1 MKKVYL
7 LLCAAFLCLVL
18 SGCTGRVAST
28 DLAIVTLNGQNMP
41 ALQGDEDAV
50 RSYIEAAC
58 AADTGSTVS
67 VIIADGTPYQAGFLS
82 FNEKESKNGHFWA
95 QEQAQ
100 RVESAVQL
108 LTSTAATPETN
119 PLDAIRLAARSLQSG
134 TAEQKVLV
142 VAHSGIST
150 TGALSMQNL
159 DLAAL
164 DQLLGQLSEQGY
176 IADLQGVDVHWL
188 YLGDTD
194 GAQPDLSPAQV
205 QQLRDFWQS
214 YLQEV
219 CGAQSVTF
227 HEDLPAH
234 TANSAAPAVSV
245 LAPQTTVLTTPVA
258 LDSDQLGFAP
268 DQWQLSD
275 PDQAAAQLAP
285 LAQALCASP
294 DTRCILA
301 GSTADTA
308 GSTLE
313 TSQRFSLQRAQQVQQ
328 VLCDLGVPADQ
339 LTALGLG
346 NVSTSVRSTDPAANR
361 VVWIVPTNNPLAEE
375 FLSVGLAG

>member
-176 IADLQGVDVHWL
+176 MADLQGVDVHWL

-194 GAQPDLSPAQV
+194 GAQADLSPAQV

-214 YLQEV
+214 YLEQ

-227 HEDLPAH
+227 HKDLPAH

-245 LAPQTTVLTTPVA
+245 LAPQATVLTTPVA

-268 DQWQLSD
+268 DQWTLSN

-294 DTRCILA
+294 ETRCVLA
-301 GSTADTA
+301 GSTADTD
-308 GSTLE
+308 GSTIE
-313 TSQRFSLQRAQQVQQ
+313 SSQAFSLQRAQQVKQ
-328 VLCDLGVPADQ
+328 VLCDLGVQPDQ

-346 NVSTSVRSTDPAANR
+346 NLSTSVRSTDPAANR
-361 VVWIVPTNNPLAEE
+361 VVWIVPVDDPLAQE

>member
-176 IADLQGVDVHWL
+176 MADLQGVDVHWL

-194 GAQPDLSPAQV
+194 GAQADLSPAQV

-214 YLQEV
+214 YLEQ

-245 LAPQTTVLTTPVA
+245 LAPQATVLTTPVA

-268 DQWQLSD
+268 DQWTLSD

-294 DTRCILA
+294 ETRCVLA
-301 GSTADTA
+301 GSTADTD
-308 GSTLE
+308 GSTIE
-313 TSQRFSLQRAQQVQQ
+313 SSQAFSLQRAQQVKQ
-328 VLCDLGVPADQ
+328 VLCDLGVQPDQ

-346 NVSTSVRSTDPAANR
+346 NLSTSVRSTDPAANR
-361 VVWIVPTNNPLAEE
+361 VVWIVPVDDPLAQE

>member
-67 VIIADGTPYQAGFLS
+67 VIIADGTPYQADFLS

-176 IADLQGVDVHWL
+176 MADLQGVDVHWL

-194 GAQPDLSPAQV
+194 GAQADLSPTQV
-205 QQLRDFWQS
+205 QQLQNFWQS
-214 YLQEV
+214 YLEE
-219 CGAQSVTF
+219 CSAQSVTF
-227 HEDLPAH
+227 HEDLPVHA
-234 TANSAAPAVSV
+234 ANSAAPAVSV
-245 LAPQTTVLTTPVA
+245 LAPQATVLTTPVA

-268 DQWQLSD
+268 DQWTLPD

-294 DTRCILA
+294 ETRCVLA
-301 GSTADTA
+301 GSTADTD

-313 TSQRFSLQRAQQVQQ
+313 SSQAFSLQRAQQVKQ
-328 VLCDLGVPADQ
+328 VLCDLGVQPDQ

-346 NVSTSVRSTDPAANR
+346 NLSTSVRSTDPAANR
-361 VVWIVPTNNPLAEE
+361 VVWIVPVDDPLAQE

>member
-18 SGCTGRVAST
+18 SGCTGRIAST

-50 RSYIEAAC
+50 RSCIEAAC

-67 VIIADGTPYQAGFLS
+67 VIIADGAPYQAGFLS
-82 FNEKESKNGHFWA
+82 FDQKESKNSHFWA

-100 RVESAVQL
+100 RAESAVLL

-142 VAHSGIST
+142 IAHSGVST

-176 IADLQGVDVHWL
+176 MADLQGVDVHWL

-194 GAQPDLSPAQV
+194 GAQADLSPTQV
-205 QQLRDFWQS
+205 QQLQNFWQS
-214 YLQEV
+214 YLEG
-219 CGAQSVTF
+219 CGARSVTF
-227 HEDLPAH
+227 CEDLPAH
-234 TANSAAPAVSV
+234 PANGAAPAVSV
-245 LAPQTTVLTTPVA
+245 LAPQTAVLTAPVA

-294 DTRCILA
+294 ETRCVLA
-301 GSTADTA
+301 GSTADTD
-308 GSTLE
+308 GSTIE
-313 TSQRFSLQRAQQVQQ
+313 SSQAFSLQRAQQVQQ

>member
-41 ALQGDEDAV
+41 TLQGDEDAI
-50 RSYIEAAC
+50 RSYIKAAC

-67 VIIADGTPYQAGFLS
+67 VIIADGAPYQAGFLS
-82 FNEKESKNGHFWA
+82 FDQKESKNGHFWA

-100 RVESAVQL
+100 RMESAIQML
-108 LTSTAATPETN
+108 GSAAVTPQTN
-119 PLDAIRLAARSLQSG
+119 PLAAIRLAARSLQSG

-176 IADLQGVDVHWL
+176 MADLQGVDVQWL

-194 GAQPDLSPAQV
+194 GAQADLSPTQV
-205 QQLRDFWQS
+205 QQLQDFWQS
-214 YLQEV
+214 YLEE

-227 HEDLPAH
+227 HEDLPVHA
-234 TANSAAPAVSV
+234 ANSAAPAVSILV
-245 LAPQTTVLTTPVA
+245 PQATALTAPVA

-268 DQWQLSD
+268 DQWQLSN

-346 NVSTSVRSTDPAANR
+346 NLSTSVRSTDPAANR

>member
-1 MKKVYL
+1 MKKTFL
-7 LLCAAFLCLVL
+7 LLYAAFLCLL
-18 SGCTGRVAST
+18 LFGCAGSVSST

-58 AADTGSTVS
+58 AADTGSTIS
-67 VIIADGTPYQAGFLS
+67 VIIADGAPYQAGFLS
-82 FNEKESKNGHFWA
+82 FDQKEAKNSHFWA

-100 RVESAVQL
+100 RVESAAQL
-108 LTSTAATPETN
+108 LTSTAASPETN

-134 TAEQKVLV
+134 SAEQKVLV
-142 VAHSGIST
+142 IAHSGIST
-150 TGALSMQNL
+150 AGALSMQNM

-164 DQLLGQLSEQGY
+164 DQLLSQLSEQDY
-176 IADLQGVDVHWL
+176 TANLQGVEVHWF

-194 GAQPDLSPAQV
+194 GAQADLSPAQV
-205 QQLRDFWQS
+205 QQLRNFWQA
-214 YLQEV
+214 YLEQ
-219 CGAQSVTF
+219 CGAKSVTF

-234 TANSAAPAVSV
+234 AANSAAPAVSV
-245 LAPQTTVLTTPVA
+245 LAPQAAVLTTPVA

-275 PDQAAAQLAP
+275 PDQAAAQLAS

-294 DTRCILA
+294 ETQCILA
-301 GSTADTA
+301 GSTADTD

-313 TSQRFSLQRAQQVQQ
+313 SSQAFSLQRAQQVKQ
-328 VLCDLGVPADQ
+328 VLCDLGVQPDQ
-339 LTALGLG
+339 LTTLGLG

>member
-1 MKKVYL
+1 M
-7 LLCAAFLCLVL
+7 
-18 SGCTGRVAST
+18 
-28 DLAIVTLNGQNMP
+28 
-41 ALQGDEDAV
+41 
-50 RSYIEAAC
+50 
-58 AADTGSTVS
+58 
-67 VIIADGTPYQAGFLS
+67 
-82 FNEKESKNGHFWA
+82 
-95 QEQAQ
+95 
-100 RVESAVQL
+100 
-108 LTSTAATPETN
+108 
-119 PLDAIRLAARSLQSG
+119 
-134 TAEQKVLV
+134 
-142 VAHSGIST
+142 
-150 TGALSMQNL
+150 
-159 DLAAL
+159 
-164 DQLLGQLSEQGY
+164 
-176 IADLQGVDVHWL
+176 
-188 YLGDTD
+188 
-194 GAQPDLSPAQV
+194 
-205 QQLRDFWQS
+205 
-214 YLQEV
+214 
-219 CGAQSVTF
+219 
-227 HEDLPAH
+227 
-234 TANSAAPAVSV
+234 

-313 TSQRFSLQRAQQVQQ
+313 TSQHFSLQRAKQVQQ